1 MSSTVAG
8 SSAAENMI
16 RLADYNVH
24 IIIRGLIWDIVK
36 NLLERLVTET
46 PFELTFVNNPES
58 GRVENRDGLAKMMK
72 SVTPHGER
80 EILKKLD
87 NTVLAELLELFV
99 LPTED
104 VPDRKKLQ
112 VIVILYPAPLRSL
125 ENSVEFAVKGLV
137 DAILPADRIS
147 IQFVQVGFSRK
158 LFEALKDVVENDYTN
173 LADFTTSIG
182 SMADQ
187 RLGRIP
193 LASVHPTFS
202 RPPDTP
208 QPTSHPIPIMPA
220 DNPPASQESSLNIA
234 TFVIYTPT
242 RDDQSASAP
251 PPSPTGTVTA
261 LRQEDV
267 PTLEDEFTEGGVIF
281 SLHSPDKA
289 IAWLEAHYEDP
300 LIISIRAHGLGGPLA
315 AMLSP
320 DVPALSIFGSI
331 LDSWVLRAAKLLSDM
346 SGFAVMI
353 RPLMDNPVPKWTC
366 AAADVEDPGLPG
378 AQLRPQS
385 PDVEDTSEPI
395 VDDELTN
402 RDESVMSEEVSD
414 GDAGSDGDGKVDEGL
429 WSVF

>member
-16 RLADYNVH
+16 RWRRTLSPGTDFPFSYTLPSETTMFTSSSMIPKRH
-24 IIIRGLIWDIVK
+24 PSTSHSLPLIYSTSSQIRGLIWDIVK

-112 VIVILYPAPLRSL
+112 VIIRPHCGAWRIP
-125 ENSVEFAVKGLV
+125 VEFAVKGLV

-300 LIISIRAHGLGGPLA
+300 LIISIRAH
-315 AMLSP
+315 
-320 DVPALSIFGSI
+320 
-331 LDSWVLRAAKLLSDM
+331 
-346 SGFAVMI
+346 VMI

-402 RDESVMSEEVSD
+402 RDESVMSEDVDNDADSNATD
-414 GDAGSDGDGKVDEGL
+414 GIANEGDTDSQTEL
-429 WSVF
+429 

>member
-1 MSSTVAG
+1 MSST
-8 SSAAENMI
+8 
-16 RLADYNVH
+16 
-24 IIIRGLIWDIVK
+24 IRGLIWDIVK

-158 LFEALKDVVENDYTN
+158 LFEALKDVVENDYT
-173 LADFTTSIG
+173 
-182 SMADQ
+182 

-220 DNPPASQESSLNIA
+220 DNPPSLSGIQPYIA

-378 AQLRPQS
+378 APTTAAVAGCRKIQASLS
-385 PDVEDTSEPI
+385 WT
-395 VDDELTN
+395 TN
-402 RDESVMSEEVSD
+402 SQTEMKVS
-414 GDAGSDGDGKVDEGL
+414 
-429 WSVF
+429 